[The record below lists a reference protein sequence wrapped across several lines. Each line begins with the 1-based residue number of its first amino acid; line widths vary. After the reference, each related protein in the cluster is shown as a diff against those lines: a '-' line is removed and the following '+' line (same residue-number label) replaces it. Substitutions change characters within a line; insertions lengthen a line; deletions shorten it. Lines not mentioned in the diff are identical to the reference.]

1 MEKLKPFLIISALG
15 IISTITLW
23 LPFALH
29 LESFWGIKIP
39 PNGMATIVANFDGP
53 YYIVVAKTLYDPQT
67 IEKDFLFPLDPIYYS
82 AHYPLF
88 PLLIRAT
95 ATILPFLKYPYSMII
110 VTILTSAL
118 SSFMFYLILKKIGL
132 DKNALWL
139 TLIFQI
145 LPARWLI
152 TRSVGSPEPLF
163 IFTVLSS
170 VYFFLGR
177 RWWLAAIFG
186 SLAQLTK
193 PPGILLFASFVVA
206 ILALEWPKLAKLNFN
221 QWIRTFPWKTY
232 PIFLIPLTL
241 IGLYIFYGIRYGDFF
256 AYFKSGNNI
265 HLMFPPF
272 QVFNPAQTWVGTFWL
287 EEIIWIYLLGALAL
301 VFLLKQKQT
310 VLASFVGVFFLSL
323 LFVAHR
329 DIARYSLPIFPFALI
344 SFNKIL
350 TTKEFK
356 WILLLLV
363 VPIYLFSLAFISNNT
378 TPISDWGPLL

>member
-67 IEKDFLFPLDPIYYS
+67 IEKDFPSPPDPIYYS

-110 VTILTSAL
+110 ITILTSAL

-256 AYFKSGNNI
+256 AYFK
-265 HLMFPPF
+265 
-272 QVFNPAQTWVGTFWL
+272 
-287 EEIIWIYLLGALAL
+287 
-301 VFLLKQKQT
+301 
-310 VLASFVGVFFLSL
+310 
-323 LFVAHR
+323 
-329 DIARYSLPIFPFALI
+329 
-344 SFNKIL
+344 
-350 TTKEFK
+350 
-356 WILLLLV
+356 
-363 VPIYLFSLAFISNNT
+363 
-378 TPISDWGPLL
+378 

>member
-356 WILLLLV
+356 WILLLLI